1 MLFNVLPVGVSAP
14 HAIDTAFLQANDWDD
29 FGFKT
34 KFGFY
39 YRDETGTIRYIGD
52 VKIGQV
58 GLEAAKPGVPEEFE
72 RLSSEFFSLG
82 QDDSYYQRL
91 NELGY
96 EAAEE
101 ILRSLNDVAFDLD
114 LFDRVLQHRVTGV
127 SLLRYVSWTTVRNQ
141 FHRIA
146 LGGARLSP
154 FAFRY
159 LYPVARALP
168 SVPLQLDFS
177 VVPESYP
184 PTNVHVIIGR
194 NGVGKSRLLNNIA
207 TTLLPSAANTS
218 GVAGTIEFSAD
229 DQVNAETQTQS
240 QSSTPQFANLV
251 SVAFS
256 AFDEF
261 EPLRSPRDKSKG
273 LQYTYI
279 GLKRITRSSADE
291 PGGLKDSQALATEFG
306 TSVRACLQSSRVTR
320 WKRALE
326 VLESD
331 PIFADAQVAGLATDT
346 QAGGL
351 RMDTLT
357 VGLRAETEDDSQLR
371 ARAREVFRGLSSGH
385 KIVLLTVTRLVE
397 SVEERSLVLID
408 EPESHLHPPLLSAF
422 IRALSGLLI
431 NRNGVAIIATHS
443 PVVLQEVPRECVW
456 RLRRS
461 GDAVAAEQ
469 PQIETFGEN
478 VGTLTHEVFGL
489 EVTDSGF
496 HRMIADA
503 VADHRSYN
511 DVLDAFG
518 GHIGSEGRA
527 LVQALLAARDADED
541 GRS

>member
-1 MLFNVLPVGVSAP
+1 VLFNVLPVKASAP
-14 HAIDTAFLQANDWDD
+14 PAVDTCFLQVDNWDD
-29 FGFKT
+29 FEFRT
-34 KFGFY
+34 QFRLY
-39 YRDETGTIRYIGD
+39 CRDETGTIHYIGD
-52 VKIGQV
+52 VKIGQI
-58 GLEAAKPGVPEEFE
+58 GLEASRPSVPGEFD
-72 RLSSEFFSLG
+72 RLSGDFFSLG

-96 EAAEE
+96 EIAEE

-114 LFDRVLQHRVTGV
+114 LFDRALRHRVTGV
-127 SLLRYVSWTTVRNQ
+127 SLLRNVSKATVRNQ

-159 LYPVARALP
+159 IYPVEHVRTFA
-168 SVPLQLDFS
+168 PLQLKFS
-177 VVPESYP
+177 VAPESYP

-194 NGVGKSRLLNNIA
+194 NGVGKSHLLNDIA
-207 TTLLPSAANTS
+207 TALLPPLTNMVED
-218 GVAGTIEFSAD
+218 GGTLEFDAD
-229 DQVNAETQTQS
+229 DWTEVKEPAQS
-240 QSSTPQFANLV
+240 RSSTPQFANLV

-261 EPLRSPRDKSKG
+261 EPLRSPRDKSIG

-279 GLKRITRSSADE
+279 GLKKIARSTVDE
-291 PGGLKDSQALATEFG
+291 SGGLKNNHALASEFG
-306 TSVRACLQSSRVTR
+306 TSVKVCLQGERQGR

-331 PIFADAQVAGLATDT
+331 PIFADAQLVGLA
-346 QAGGL
+346 AH
-351 RMDTLT
+351 
-357 VGLRAETEDDSQLR
+357 TEDDSRLRVR
-371 ARAREVFRGLSSGH
+371 ARNVFRGLSSGH

-397 SVEERSLVLID
+397 SVEERTLVLID
-408 EPESHLHPPLLSAF
+408 EPEAHLHPPLLSAF
-422 IRALSGLLI
+422 IRALSELLI

-461 GDAVAAEQ
+461 GDAVAAER

-478 VGTLTHEVFGL
+478 VGTLTHEIFGL

-496 HRMIADA
+496 HRMIANE
-503 VADHRSYN
+503 VSGHHSY
-511 DVLDAFG
+511 DEVLAAFNG
-518 GHIGSEGRA
+518 SLGSEGRA